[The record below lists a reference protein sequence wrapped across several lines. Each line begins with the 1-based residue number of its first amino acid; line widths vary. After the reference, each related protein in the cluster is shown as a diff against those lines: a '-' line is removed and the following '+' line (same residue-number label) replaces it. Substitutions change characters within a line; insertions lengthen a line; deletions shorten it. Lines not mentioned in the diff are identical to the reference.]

1 MIKPL
6 LILTLISSSLALLFS
21 DNIITF
27 LKYFI
32 VFDVAQV
39 ILYNVYKKIVELF
52 IFKLQNEKIKEL
64 SKQGME
70 LKCPCYLEKNMFV
83 PINLNAPNS
92 FKCNECN
99 KNIIVDL
106 TAKTFLQTEMI
117 DLEKADENFIKAY
130 NKIQQN
136 S

>member
-6 LILTLISSSLALLFS
+6 FILTLVSTALALIFS
-21 DNIITF
+21 DNLVTF

-32 VFDVAQV
+32 FFDVAQV
-39 ILYNVYKKIVELF
+39 IIYNVYKNVVELF
-52 IFKLQNEKIKEL
+52 AVKLQNEKLKEL

-70 LKCPCYLEKNMFV
+70 VKCPCYLEKPMFV
-83 PINLNAPNS
+83 PINLNGPNG
-92 FKCNECN
+92 FNCNECK
-99 KNIIVDL
+99 KNVVVDL

-117 DLEKADENFIKAY
+117 DLEKADESFIKAY

-136 S
+136 F

>member
-6 LILTLISSSLALLFS
+6 LILTLVSTALALIFS
-21 DNIITF
+21 DNLVTF

-32 VFDVAQV
+32 FFDVVQV
-39 ILYNVYKKIVELF
+39 ILYNVYKNIVELF
-52 IFKLQNEKIKEL
+52 AAKLQNEKLKEL

-70 LKCPCYLEKNMFV
+70 VKCPCYLEKPMFV
-83 PINLNAPNS
+83 PINLNGPNG
-92 FKCNECN
+92 FNCNECK
-99 KNIIVDL
+99 KNVVVDL

-117 DLEKADENFIKAY
+117 DLEKADESFIKAY

-136 S
+136 F

>member
-52 IFKLQNEKIKEL
+52 VFKLQNEKIKEL

>member
-6 LILTLISSSLALLFS
+6 FILTLVSTALALIFS
-21 DNIITF
+21 DNLVTF

-32 VFDVAQV
+32 FFDVLQV
-39 ILYNVYKKIVELF
+39 IIYNVYKNVVELF
-52 IFKLQNEKIKEL
+52 AVKLQNEKLKEL

-70 LKCPCYLEKNMFV
+70 VKCPCYLEKTMFV
-83 PINLNAPNS
+83 PVNLNGPNGFS
-92 FKCNECN
+92 CNECK
-99 KNIIVDL
+99 KNVVVDI

-117 DLEKADENFIKAY
+117 DLEKADEAFIKAY

-136 S
+136 F